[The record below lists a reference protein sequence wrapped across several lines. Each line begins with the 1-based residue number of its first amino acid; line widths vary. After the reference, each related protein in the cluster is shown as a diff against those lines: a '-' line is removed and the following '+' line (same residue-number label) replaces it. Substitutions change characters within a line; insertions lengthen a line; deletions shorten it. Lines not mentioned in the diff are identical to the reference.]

1 MSLINVEL
9 PYGNTVKVNA
19 DWWYSLSDKEI
30 EKFYELQTLNFDYHQ
45 IINDP
50 FDNSSTNFLIDL
62 ENLDIDEI
70 DTSIDFESFDD

>member
-50 FDNSSTNFLIDL
+50 FDNSSTGSIT
-62 ENLDIDEI
+62 DIDIEEIEDI
-70 DTSIDFESFDD
+70 DTSIDFESFED